1 MRGKN
6 WDWFL
11 KSIETSR
18 ANTKFCKKEVKF
30 IIRKERQSGT
40 IQPGK
45 AEEGKTK
52 NKFNQMKTLTEILV

>member
-18 ANTKFCKKEVKF
+18 ANTKFFKKEVKF
-30 IIRKERQSGT
+30 VIRKERQSGT
-40 IQPGK
+40 IQPEK
-45 AEEGKTK
+45 AEKRKTK
-52 NKFNQMKTLTEILV
+52 NKFNQMKTLTDILV